1 MIDVEIF
8 NETKRKYLPSKK
20 IMDVANLIF
29 EEYNIKDAK
38 IRIVFIYDNEIKEI
52 NNRFLHHNSPTD
64 VLSFNFEEE
73 NLEGEIYISIET
85 AEQQAK
91 EYKVSLT
98 NELLRLLIHGILH
111 LLGYEDNTI
120 KKRKIMHNLEDKYL
134 QKILKH

>member
-1 MIDVEIF
+1 
-8 NETKRKYLPSKK
+8 
-20 IMDVANLIF
+20 MDVANLIF

>member
-73 NLEGEIYISIET
+73 NLEGELYISIET

-98 NELLRLLIHGILH
+98 NELLRLLIHGVLH

>member
-8 NETKRKYLPSKK
+8 NETKRKYLPFKK